1 MSRNYRH
8 TGARAKCLNRASP
21 GSAGTTAK
29 TISADSQEPAETDQ
43 SEPDHTPDHGSSD
56 GDDFQVVAV
65 ARVIDEGAFR
75 SLDEE
80 KGGYAKHW
88 QRKSASL
95 PYGPAYKG

>member
-1 MSRNYRH
+1 MLERRFV
-8 TGARAKCLNRASP
+8 R
-21 GSAGTTAK
+21 SAGTTAK
-29 TISADSQEPAETDQ
+29 AINADPQHPADTDE
-43 SEPDHTPDHGSSD
+43 SEPDHTPDDGSSE

-80 KGGYAKHW
+80 KSGHVKNW

-95 PYGPAYKG
+95 PYGPAYDGYSY